1 MNQIQIVKNLIYQ
14 ENTGTAGLLDLYL
27 PRGTENA
34 ALLILFHGGGL
45 EGGDKED
52 CGGVLAQLASRG
64 IAAVSPNYRMYPDA
78 AFPQYV
84 EDAAKAVAWS
94 LGHVKE
100 YLSYDRIFVGGISAG
115 AYLSMML
122 HFQPQFLEE
131 WGVKERDVAGYI
143 FDAGQ
148 PTVHYNILRERGEDP
163 KAVRID
169 EAAPLYYLAGEK
181 EANPAQR
188 YLVLVS
194 DNDIAGRKEQ
204 NELMIRTMETHQ
216 YESAQI
222 EYRVMKGYGHTEYV
236 GVTDETGHYPY
247 AELLYEFLE
256 QSGADGSRTG
266 EQEV

>member
-1 MNQIQIVKNLIYQ
+1 MNQIQVVKNLVYQ

-27 PRGTENA
+27 PRGKENA

-52 CGGVLAQLASRG
+52 CSGVLAQLASLG
-64 IAAVSPNYRMYPDA
+64 IAVASPNYRMYPDA

-94 LGHVKE
+94 LTHVKE
-100 YLSYDRIFVGGISAG
+100 YLPYNRVFVGGISAG

-122 HFQPQFLEE
+122 HFQPRFLAEC
-131 WGVKERDVAGYI
+131 GVKEADVAGYI

-169 EAAPLYYLAGEK
+169 EAAPLYYLTGEK
-181 EANPAQR
+181 AVNSKQR

-222 EYRVMKGYGHTEYV
+222 EYVIMKGYGHTEYV
-236 GVTDETGHYPY
+236 GVTDGPDHYPY
-247 AELLYEFLE
+247 AALLYEFLKRPDTDDCGMKE
-256 QSGADGSRTG
+256 PES
-266 EQEV
+266 